1 MFCIILL
8 ICAPL
13 SLPSFLL
20 SFKIVWNNCLGS
32 VFNQNTFLLFL
43 LTGKVDRQSVRELEF
58 EWADLHYQGCTPL
71 YLSAFTSGWLWQSLD
86 NLRSLLVVFWCPSG
100 WPSST
105 SGLTVSTLQSII
117 GEKLEDN
124 STKWGYHCIFDN
136 QNWCLTT
143 RHFCQ
148 NLQIYQLTY
157 FFVVVK

>member
-32 VFNQNTFLLFL
+32 VFNQNTLLLFL

-71 YLSAFTSGWLWQSLD
+71 YLSAFTSGWLWQSLG
-86 NLRSLLVVFWCPSG
+86 NLRSLLAVFSCRLG

-117 GEKLEDN
+117 GEVLEDYTAKMGV
-124 STKWGYHCIFDN
+124 SAIPLPQPGLRKVEIIKIQYLR
-136 QNWCLTT
+136 Q
-143 RHFCQ
+143 
-148 NLQIYQLTY
+148 
-157 FFVVVK
+157 